1 MFYQVSEFKK
11 KKGKAF
17 MNKVVV
23 TRWWE
28 KKKNPDFLIVKNSEK
43 IEGGE

>member
-1 MFYQVSEFKK
+1 MFYQVSELKK

-23 TRWWE
+23 MRWWE
-28 KKKNPDFLIVKNSEK
+28 KKKPDFLIVKNSEK